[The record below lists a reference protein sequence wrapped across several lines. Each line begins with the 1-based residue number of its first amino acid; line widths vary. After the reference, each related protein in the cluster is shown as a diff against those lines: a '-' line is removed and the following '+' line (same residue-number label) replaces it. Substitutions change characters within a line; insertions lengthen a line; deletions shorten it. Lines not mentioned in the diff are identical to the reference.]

1 MFEKRETGARAVLAE
16 PPGNAMEIRGISLNI
31 GNVQALLDL
40 DLTIKEKEILAI
52 IGPNGAGK
60 TCLLNCICG
69 FYRPQKGRILFKG
82 RDLVGLRPHRIAR
95 MGVTRTFQNIEL
107 YTGLTVLE
115 NLMAARHIHMRR
127 GTLCCGIFWG
137 PALKEEVEHREAIEH
152 VIDLIE
158 LKKVR
163 KKPVSSL
170 PYGQRKKV
178 DLARAICMEPEIL
191 LLDEPMAGMNVEEKE
206 DIARFILDIFELRR
220 IPIVLVEHDMNVVMD
235 IADRVAVLNF
245 GCKIAEGS
253 PESIRRN
260 DSVIQAYLG
269 KADVGR

>member
-16 PPGNAMEIRGISLNI
+16 PPGNAMEIRGLSLNI

-40 DLTIKEKEILAI
+40 DLAIKDREILAV

-60 TCLLNCICG
+60 TCLLNCVCG

-127 GTLCCGIFWG
+127 GTLSCGVFWG
-137 PALKEEVEHREAIEH
+137 PALKEEVKHREAIEH

-178 DLARAICMEPEIL
+178 DLARAICMDPEIL

-206 DIARFILDIFELRR
+206 DIARFILDISELKQ

-260 DSVIQAYLG
+260 ESVIQAYLG
-269 KADVGR
+269 KAHVGR